1 MDAGFW
7 NERYS
12 HGHFVYGESPNGFLA
27 ECAAMIPGGPVLC
40 VAEGEGR
47 NAVFLA
53 GLGHKVTAVDQSDI
67 GLAKARQFAARRGVH
82 LETACTDLADY
93 PLAPGA
99 WSGIVAI
106 FAHLPPD
113 LRRRMHRDA
122 VHGLQPGGVF
132 ILEAYTPAQLA
143 FDTGGPKAAGLLMS
157 LSDLR
162 EELSGLDFLVAR
174 ETERDIREGMFH
186 TGLGAVVQ
194 ILARKP
200 AQSA

>member
-1 MDAGFW
+1 MDAQFW

-12 HGHFVYGESPNGFLA
+12 HGHFVYGESPNEFLA
-27 ECAAMIPGGPVLC
+27 ECAAMIPEGPVLC

-53 GLGHKVTAVDQSDI
+53 GLGHHVTAVDQSDI

-82 LETACTDLADY
+82 VETACTDLAAY
-93 PLAPGA
+93 PFAPGA

-106 FAHLPPD
+106 FAHLPSA

-122 VHGLQPGGVF
+122 ANGLQPGGVF

-143 FDTGGPKAAGLLMS
+143 RDTGGPKAADLLMN
-157 LSDLR
+157 LADLR

-174 ETERDIREGMFH
+174 EIERDIREGMFH
-186 TGLGAVVQ
+186 TGPGAVVQ

-200 AQSA
+200 V